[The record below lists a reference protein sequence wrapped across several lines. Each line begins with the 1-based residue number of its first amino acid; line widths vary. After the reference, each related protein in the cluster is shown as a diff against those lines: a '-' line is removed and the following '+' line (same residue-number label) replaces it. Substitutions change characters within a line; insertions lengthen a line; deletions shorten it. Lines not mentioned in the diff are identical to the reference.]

1 MTVGVGMNAK
11 GYVHWPEYFAKYGRK
26 EAQGQTHT
34 PFSFGW
40 GHPELPAYEVMSLYP
55 KYATAFAKS
64 MKSAKPLG
72 GDIRIVGPGA
82 LYDVSW
88 IGEEARVRAGDGQP
102 LIVDVGGGLGHLLRD
117 ILTELPGLSPSQC
130 VLQDRGHVVAE
141 ARQASDPVL
150 QGISMID
157 HDFHQEQPVKG
168 SLPLQTCYRFEIW
181 WLISSFAGA
190 SLYLIRRCLLNYS
203 DEVATDILRHLA
215 QALPVDDPKA
225 RVIIMDPL
233 RVDTPNPEQC
243 KTDLSMINL
252 GGKLR
257 NEKMYTEIVNA
268 AGLKVVNFFAR
279 VETASCVIECARS

>member
-1 MTVGVGMNAK
+1 MNAK

-130 VLQDRGHVVAE
+130 VLQDRGHVVEE
-141 ARQASDPVL
+141 ARQASDPVF
-150 QGISMID
+150 QGIIMID